1 MEPDRAVR
9 SFPADTGRIPEV
21 VRFVADRAA
30 VAGLDPEGVKRLELA
45 VEEAVV
51 NVCHYAYPGE
61 GGVVVV
67 RVAGEPSRL
76 TVEVEDAG
84 RPFDPLSA
92 PAPDLAAPIDE
103 RRVGGLGIVLI
114 RRLMDEV
121 RYRRDG
127 DRNLLTM
134 VVKLTGA
141 SAS

>member
-121 RYRRDG
+121 R
-127 DRNLLTM
+127 
-134 VVKLTGA
+134 
-141 SAS
+141 